1 MVGLVAL
8 LLSAGAIMLLGGIYA
23 HLKMIYSQLR
33 LYEDY
38 YEKRIAELN
47 VKLTSA
53 EWDADFNYK
62 CLESAESALRY
73 KEEVIEGLKE
83 KFYEEYGEVPEE
95 EEKDTGWN
103 EPYAF

>member
-8 LLSAGAIMLLGGIYA
+8 LLAAGAIMLLGGIYA

-38 YEKRIAELN
+38 YERKIAELK
-47 VKLTSA
+47 VKLDSA
-53 EWDADFNYK
+53 EWDSDFNLK
-62 CLESAESALRY
+62 CLEEAESALRY

-83 KFYEEYGEVPEE
+83 KFYEEYGEAL